1 MAILGKRFDEELWA
15 DGGQDGKSEEEI
27 KVSLRYNGIPEERMI
42 RVRRTTTVFGDLLA
56 LAIKIGII
64 LLVLSAALTFV
75 FGLERVKDNTM
86 APAIKVGDIL
96 LYYRL
101 DRDYAIS
108 ECCVINFDGERQ
120 IRRVVAKAGDTVDI
134 DSEGLIING
143 AHQEDYRRLSLY
155 EGGYA
160 FPVTLGSGE
169 IFVLGDSTEGTADS
183 RIYGPVEAAETEGTV
198 VTVLR
203 RRNI

>member
-1 MAILGKRFDEELWA
+1 MALFQKRFKEELWA
-15 DGGQDGKSEEEI
+15 DGGQDGKSEEEV

-42 RVRRTTTVFGDLLA
+42 RVRRTTTVYGDILA
-56 LAIKIGII
+56 LVIKIGII
-64 LLVLSAALTFV
+64 LLILAAAITFV
-75 FGLERVKDNTM
+75 FGIERVGDNTM
-86 APAIKVGDIL
+86 APAIKMGDLL

-101 DRDYAIS
+101 DKDYSIS

-120 IRRVVAKAGDTVDI
+120 VRRVVARSGDTVDI
-134 DSEGLIING
+134 DSEGLVING

-160 FPVTLGSGE
+160 FPVTLGEGE
-169 IFVLGDSTEGTADS
+169 IFVLGDATEGTADS
-183 RIYGPVEAAETEGTV
+183 RIYGPVKASETEGAV